1 LYWLLAALAFPAMR
15 PRTFV
20 PLLGVGALLIAT
32 GVTIQ
37 VASADERPE
46 LTSEYVEAG
55 FWNGGLIGTFTIRN
69 PTKTPV
75 SDWRLSFGLSDGA
88 RVAGVWNGTLTTT
101 KDHTFVVKSRA
112 RTLAANGVLTVGFTA
127 LTDVH
132 AKPVDCLIND
142 NPCRITT
149 RSTVDGKAAPA
160 APGDPATTAPA
171 PAPAAPP
178 PTGHTP
184 VRPPRKAHPATAVTP
199 YVNMAATN
207 RPSLTSIAKAGDA
220 QSLTL
225 MSAIPSTGSRCELS
239 WGGTPLSQYTEEIN
253 DAVGQKLD
261 LIGAIGAGSG
271 VDLASACGSAPALQ
285 GQLKRV
291 VDLGIRSLDLT
302 VPARGSLMWARA
314 VKALKAEYPDL
325 TVAYTLASDAVGA
338 LQTAADNGAVIDRV
352 NVLPVDLASSS
363 LGNLRLTDTV
373 ETLLATAREVHDRM
387 MAIQGLDAATAWQ
400 HLGIVP
406 ILGADDRQGGAAVQ
420 DGIDQLT
427 GFVKDNGVG
436 MLGFL
441 PIGADRQCSGLLALT
456 CLDANILPQ
465 VFTLTDLFNDALA

>member
-1 LYWLLAALAFPAMR
+1 MR

-20 PLLGVGALLIAT
+20 PLLAVGALLIAT

-37 VASADERPE
+37 VASADERPV

-69 PTKTPV
+69 PTKTAV

-88 RVAGVWNGTLTTT
+88 RVAGVWNGALTTT

-112 RTLAANGVLTVGFTA
+112 RTLAAGGVLTVGFTA

-132 AKPVDCLIND
+132 AKPVNCLIND
-142 NPCRITT
+142 NPCTITN
-149 RSTVDGKAAPA
+149 RSTVDNRAAPA

-171 PAPAAPP
+171 PAAPP
-178 PTGHTP
+178 ATGHTP
-184 VRPPRKAHPATAVTP
+184 ARPAKKAHPATAVTP
-199 YVNMAATN
+199 YVNLGASN
-207 RPSLTSIAKAGDA
+207 RPSLTAIAKAGDA
-220 QSLTL
+220 RSLTL
-225 MSAIPSTGSRCELS
+225 MSAVPSTGSRCELS
-239 WGGTPLSQYTEEIN
+239 WGGTRLDQYTGEIQ
-253 DAVGQKLD
+253 DAVRQKLD
-261 LIGAIGAGSG
+261 LIGAVGAGSG
-271 VDLASACGSAPALQ
+271 VDLAAACGSAQALQ
-285 GQLKRV
+285 AQLKRV

-302 VPARGSLMWARA
+302 VPSRSGLMWAKA

-325 TVAYTLASDAVGA
+325 TVAYTLASSAVDTLA
-338 LQTAADNGAVIDRV
+338 VAAENGAVIDRV
-352 NVLPVDLASSS
+352 NVLPADLASSS
-363 LGNLRLTDTV
+363 LGNLRLSDTV
-373 ETLLATAREVHDRM
+373 ETLLATARDVHDRL

-427 GFVKDNGVG
+427 GFVKNNGVG

-465 VFTLTDLFNDALA
+465 VFALTDLFNDALA

>member
-1 LYWLLAALAFPAMR
+1 MYEAAAALTFPVMR

-20 PLLGVGALLIAT
+20 PLLGIGALLIAT

-37 VASADERPE
+37 VASADERPR

-69 PTKTPV
+69 PSKTAV
-75 SDWRLSFGLSDGA
+75 NDWRLSFGLSDGA
-88 RVAGVWNGTLTTT
+88 RVAGVWNGALSTT

-112 RTLAANGVLTVGFTA
+112 RTLAAGGVLTVGFTA

-142 NPCRITT
+142 NPCKITP
-149 RSTVDGKAAPA
+149 RSTVDTRAQPA
-160 APGDPATTAPA
+160 TADEPSPTTAPA
-171 PAPAAPP
+171 PPPA
-178 PTGHTP
+178 TGHTP
-184 VRPPRKAHPATAVTP
+184 GRPTKAVPKPATAVTP
-199 YVNMAATN
+199 YVNLAADN

-220 QSLTL
+220 KALTL
-225 MSAIPSTGSRCELS
+225 MSAVPRTGSRCELS
-239 WGGTPLSQYTEEIN
+239 WSGTPLEKYAGEIQ
-253 DAVGQKLD
+253 DARGQQLD
-261 LIGAIGAGSG
+261 LIGAVGAGSG
-271 VDLASACGSAPALQ
+271 ADLASACGSAQALQ
-285 GQLKRV
+285 AQLKRV

-302 VPARGSLMWARA
+302 VPARSGQLWAKA
-314 VKALKAEYPDL
+314 VKALKAQYPDL
-325 TVAYTLASDAVGA
+325 TVAYTLTSQAVDTLA
-338 LQTAADNGAVIDRV
+338 IAAQNGAVIDRV

-363 LGNLRLTDTV
+363 LDNLRLSDTV
-373 ETLLATAREVHDRM
+373 ETLMATARGVHDRL

-406 ILGADDRQGGAAVQ
+406 ILGADDRQGGATVQNAV
-420 DGIDQLT
+420 DELT
-427 GFVKDNGVG
+427 GFVKTKGVG

-465 VFTLTDLFNDALA
+465 VFALTDLFNDALA